1 MSETETVIFQCSHIG
16 VAGTTPVHVKR
27 MDDGTF
33 KARCGIAIMGTT
45 NMDEAEFKACGYNPF
60 HTEFHDNWAEGDGT
74 TEEEALAA
82 LKADMR
88 RMADSLWGDW

>member
-1 MSETETVIFQCSHIG
+1 MSEEMTVIHQCSHIG

-33 KARCGIAIMGTT
+33 KARCGIAIMGAT
-45 NMDEAEFKACGYNPF
+45 NMDEAGFEACGHNPF
-60 HTEFHDNWAEGDGT
+60 HPEFYDNWAEGDGA

-88 RMADSLWGDW
+88 QTADGLWEF

>member
-1 MSETETVIFQCSHIG
+1 MSEEMTVIHQCSHIG

-33 KARCGIAIMGTT
+33 KARCGIAIMGAT
-45 NMDEAEFKACGYNPF
+45 NMDEAGFEACGHNPF
-60 HTEFHDNWAEGDGT
+60 HPEFYDNWAEGDGA
-74 TEEEALAA
+74 TEEEAIAA

-88 RMADSLWGDW
+88 QTADSLWAF

>member
-1 MSETETVIFQCSHIG
+1 MSEETVVFECSHVG

-27 MDDGTF
+27 MADGTF
-33 KARCGIAIMGTT
+33 KARVGIAIMGST
-45 NMDEAEFKACGYNPF
+45 NMDEAGFAACDHNPF
-60 HTEFHDNWAEGDGT
+60 HPEFYDNFAEGDGA

-88 RMADSLWGDW
+88 QTADSLWAF